1 MRWLLGILLG
11 LILTAALPLF
21 AGVIAIFDRTI
32 SVEEEM
38 LLAVALVT
46 FCLLGVLI
54 FRPAAPPRSRFPRR
68 GAKEEEE

>member
-1 MRWLLGILLG
+1 MRWLMGILLG
-11 LILTAALPLF
+11 MVLTAALPFF

-46 FCLLGVLI
+46 FCLLGVLV
-54 FRPAAPPRSRFPRR
+54 FKPTGAPRPRSPRR
-68 GAKEEEE
+68 VSKEEEE